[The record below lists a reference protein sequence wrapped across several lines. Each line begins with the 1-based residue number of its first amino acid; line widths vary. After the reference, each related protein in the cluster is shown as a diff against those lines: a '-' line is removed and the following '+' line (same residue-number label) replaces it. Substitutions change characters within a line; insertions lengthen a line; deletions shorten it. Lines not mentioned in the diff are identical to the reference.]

1 MGSMVGATICV
12 YCGRSD
18 GECDRVEV
26 QIPEHHGRGICT
38 ITLCGR
44 CDTSTGFTETLDG
57 LTIRHRCGWHHVPGS
72 RCLCKPDIERC
83 DVPPS
88 EPAPGQDA
96 PNSSRGSAVEPRTGA
111 EGTSVTPQPSAGLYG
126 ENGPEVLT
134 EAERALCADGARL
147 SGAATPGP
155 WEPLFKGVTLDGG
168 SWHIGYGDDDEAL
181 RCWAQIESDAAFVA
195 WSREGVPEL
204 LALVERLEA
213 EVDILR
219 HESRAELMHKGEAE
233 CPVCDHL
240 TIEEVC
246 RWNEELEAERGR
258 ARDHAALLEAD
269 GARLRERVAA
279 LADEMQ
285 NGRLIPGTPVFG
297 CAACG
302 LPELCKDHD
311 EGLQH
316 AGDML
321 RALLAEPTEGGE

>member
-1 MGSMVGATICV
+1 M
-12 YCGRSD
+12 
-18 GECDRVEV
+18 
-26 QIPEHHGRGICT
+26 
-38 ITLCGR
+38 
-44 CDTSTGFTETLDG
+44 
-57 LTIRHRCGWHHVPGS
+57 
-72 RCLCKPDIERC
+72 
-83 DVPPS
+83 
-88 EPAPGQDA
+88 
-96 PNSSRGSAVEPRTGA
+96 
-111 EGTSVTPQPSAGLYG
+111 TPQPSAGLYG

-321 RALLAEPTEGGE
+321 RAMLAEGGE

>member
-1 MGSMVGATICV
+1 MATFRESEIPCDRAVCTDAEHRRCHDMGSMVGATICV

-88 EPAPGQDA
+88 EPAQGQDA

-155 WEPLFKGVTLDGG
+155 WEPLFKGVTLSPAPQRLVVIAIAD
-168 SWHIGYGDDDEAL
+168 
-181 RCWAQIESDAAFVA
+181 
-195 WSREGVPEL
+195 VPAPAVL
-204 LALVERLEA
+204 QRRLVEA
-213 EVDILR
+213 EWR
-219 HESRAELMHKGEAE
+219 TSRDGPQDARGE
-233 CPVCDHL
+233 
-240 TIEEVC
+240 
-246 RWNEELEAERGR
+246 G
-258 ARDHAALLEAD
+258 
-269 GARLRERVAA
+269 
-279 LADEMQ
+279 
-285 NGRLIPGTPVFG
+285 
-297 CAACG
+297 
-302 LPELCKDHD
+302 
-311 EGLQH
+311 
-316 AGDML
+316 
-321 RALLAEPTEGGE
+321 